1 MAPRESGRLSLVS
14 WRGAVKDEPRT
25 DKGNDLGAAKC
36 YVTTVHGRSRDKVPN
51 YYAHE
56 NEPYSPSRQLSRG
69 RERNTTWAQEQTP
82 SNLFTSAFGWRAR
95 PGEIVELRRTYKWKQ
110 YYIIAREK
118 KKRWILPFFCRDIPP
133 LSLRGYPE
141 RVVHDSLY
149 SIADSNIRRLPRLF
163 QRLIDISSCI
173 WINQKWLAYRT
184 KLSGCL
190 LKSCKNLPGIFVKN
204 SRWEEYFKEFLVQF
218 FQISF
223 YCMCF

>member
-1 MAPRESGRLSLVS
+1 MYLDYNTFTFCREYIAWAILFELPKAIQWLLASESGRLSLVS
-14 WRGAVKDEPRT
+14 WRGAVKDEPRA
-25 DKGNDLGAAKC
+25 DKGNDLGASKC
-36 YVTTVHGRSRDKVPN
+36 YVTTVHGRSRDEVSN

-95 PGEIVELRRTYKWKQ
+95 PGEIVEPRRAYKRKQ

-118 KKRWILPFFCRDIPP
+118 KRWILPFFSRRDTPP

-149 SIADSNIRRLPRLF
+149 SIADSSTRPRLF
-163 QRLIDISSCI
+163 QRLVDFSSCI
-173 WINQKWLAYRT
+173 WIHQKWLAYRT
-184 KLSGCL
+184 RLSGCL
-190 LKSCKNLPGIFVKN
+190 VKSYKK
-204 SRWEEYFKEFLVQF
+204 
-218 FQISF
+218 IS
-223 YCMCF
+223 